1 MVSEIYTTYDYS
13 FYSNYD
19 NKSRRNPTSYNDVS
33 YQRMQENVFQNTNTN
48 TNTNQCI
55 NMGNI
60 NRDKNGEA
68 YYEFSY
74 SPMLPKTI
82 QHQISPEKTETIT
95 SSLVYY
101 LKKWFCCGE

>member
-48 TNTNQCI
+48 TNTNQYI

-60 NRDKNGEA
+60 NRDNKGEA

-82 QHQISPEKTETIT
+82 QHQISPEKTETSI
-95 SSLVYY
+95 SNLVYY